1 MLTVSQAK
9 EKESRVLIACR
20 VMEPE
25 LEMIRKEV
33 DGIEVRYLE
42 QGLHDTPQKMP
53 GLIQEQIDRAA
64 EYAGQIVLGY
74 GLCSN
79 GIVGVTARKQG
90 LFVPRCHDCISFFF
104 GSIAAY
110 QKAFEARPGTYYLTP
125 GMIAHKVD
133 PLSIIEER
141 YIPRLGLEKAIWAM
155 EEQLKHYTHITLIN
169 TGVGD
174 LVSLRERAL
183 ENAKFLKKEYAEVR
197 GSLNLFSKIIR
208 GFFTEDEFFLLGP
221 GEKVTQGMFL

>member
-9 EKESRVLIACR
+9 EKESRVLIACQ

-33 DGIEVRYLE
+33 DGIEIRYLE
-42 QGLHDTPQKMP
+42 QGLHRTPEKMAS
-53 GLIQEQIDRAA
+53 LIQEQIDQAA
-64 EYAGQIVLGY
+64 EYATQVVLGY

-79 GIVGVTARKQG
+79 GIASVKARRQG
-90 LFVPRCHDCISFFF
+90 LIVPRCHDCVAFFL
-104 GSIAAY
+104 GSPEAY
-110 QKAFEARPGTYYLTP
+110 RKAFEGRPGTYYLTS
-125 GMIAHKVD
+125 GWIAEKKD
-133 PLSIIEER
+133 PLSIIEEE
-141 YIPRLGLEKAIWAM
+141 YTPRFGREMAMWAM

-197 GSLNLFSKIIR
+197 GSLNLLSKIIR